1 MSKAETKSS
10 GGAGAIGSVILGSF
24 IVGTLLADKKKV
36 GGSHSKQKSPRVLS
50 SAKQKYKLK
59 KDELYLA
66 GLKRDERIQRQKNRL
81 QSEARKRAI
90 KEATLHKETQSG

>member
-1 MSKAETKSS
+1 MNKEETKSS
-10 GGAGAIGSVILGSF
+10 GGAGAIGSVFLGSF
-24 IVGTLLADKKKV
+24 LVGTLLAGKKKV
-36 GGSHSKQKSPRVLS
+36 GGSHSKQESPRVLS

-81 QSEARKRAI
+81 QSEARQRAI